1 MKKEYKKPEWHH
13 VGLDTDRTGPEL
25 AAMDENQLCSELERS
40 GFYKNKVLYRAADNL
55 VTREIAGE
63 TVIVPTRGMAR
74 KLNGMA
80 TFTETGQYL
89 WKLLSEKPCTKDDL
103 AVALAEEYQCK
114 PEDVR
119 EDVCACLDKMTTL
132 GFAVMCG

>member
-1 MKKEYKKPEWHH
+1 MSGWTQT
-13 VGLDTDRTGPEL
+13 GRDRNWPH
-25 AAMDENQLCSELERS
+25 MDENQLCSELERS

-63 TVIVPTRGMAR
+63 TVIVPVGGMAQ
-74 KLNGMA
+74 KLNSMA

-103 AVALAEEYQCK
+103 AAALAEEYQCK
-114 PEDVR
+114 PENVR
-119 EDVCACLDKMTTL
+119 EDICACLEKMTDL
-132 GFAVMCG
+132 GFAVTCG